1 MGASFG
7 KVLNYLYIVDHG
19 EATTDSNLK
28 KAKITCMLSSTQKP
42 AKPNPHWKHLEL
54 QKPGEE
60 LRISNLKAGAKFI
73 HESRCSREN
82 IAVIMEPNNHES
94 AAFIVAY
101 FSILSGLP
109 VKLTRKAVMKCRE
122 KLDITN
128 EYDPLIE
135 SMQKSTTAKELRND
149 LFKGTSGYTEDR
161 LIEDLRKIYQL
172 AELDPPTSSE
182 IYLETRRDS
191 IKLGSTTQNSSNQI
205 FKRLSIDKSK
215 QESTNETNVSSS
227 SLRDK
232 TPELVVHEY
241 DDNIKQDQLM
251 NTSINSSTTIPHHNH
266 HSSDHSN
273 SVLNDIKHDLHQID
287 QVNNN
292 TIQNGTTNQTTS
304 YNHDKEIRTKSPDQL
319 YNTDMNTTMNS
330 QSFTN
335 NHEINHYNSM
345 NKLKTTKVTIS
356 YALSHESTEADA
368 VEEYLKSTSAD
379 ERDRLRKRVII
390 THAYSKVDDY
400 TDHI

>member
-1 MGASFG
+1 MGAAFG

-82 IAVIMEPNNHES
+82 IAVIMEPNNHEA

-135 SMQKSTTAKELRND
+135 SMQNSTTAKELRND

-182 IYLETRRDS
+182 IYLETRRES
-191 IKLGSTTQNSSNQI
+191 IKLESTTQNSSNPI

-215 QESTNETNVSSS
+215 QESTNQTTISSS
-227 SLRDK
+227 NLRDK

-241 DDNIKQDQLM
+241 DNNNIKQDQLM
-251 NTSINSSTTIPHHNH
+251 NTSINSSMITPHH
-266 HSSDHSN
+266 STDHNN
-273 SVLNDIKHDLHQID
+273 SVFNDAKHDLHQID
-287 QVNNN
+287 QINNN
-292 TIQNGTTNQTTS
+292 TIQNGTKQTS
-304 YNHDKEIRTKSPDQL
+304 YNYDKEIKTKLPDPL
-319 YNTDMNTTMNS
+319 YNTDMITTNKINS
-330 QSFTN
+330 QSFIN
-335 NHEINHYNSM
+335 NHEIHHSNSM

-368 VEEYLKSTSAD
+368 VEQYLNSTSAD

-390 THAYSKVDDY
+390 IHAYSKVDNSMDY
-400 TDHI
+400 I